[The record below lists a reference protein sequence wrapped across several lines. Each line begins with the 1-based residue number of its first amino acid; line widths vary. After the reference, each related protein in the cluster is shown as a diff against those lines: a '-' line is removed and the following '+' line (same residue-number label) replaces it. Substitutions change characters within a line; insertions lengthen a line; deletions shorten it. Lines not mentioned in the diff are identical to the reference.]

1 MSEARDLS
9 PPPLPGLTTP
19 AEYREATVGRNH
31 VSKQELIDGVQRTE
45 VRHIPTRHGA
55 TTEIWRRD
63 WATGMPEVAQVITIT
78 LEPGTVSEWNLHRSR
93 RDGVF
98 VIAGQLRL
106 ALYDAREASPTV
118 GNVDVLDLSYVRP
131 TFVLIPPDVWH
142 AFQVVG
148 TKPASWVNCFDV
160 SYDHDAP
167 DDWRLPPDT
176 NEIPYRF
183 S

>member
-1 MSEARDLS
+1 MSEVPDQS
-9 PPPLPGLTTP
+9 NEPLEGLTTS
-19 AEYREATVGRNH
+19 AERRVATVGPDWIPKR
-31 VSKQELIDGVQRTE
+31 ELIDGVQRSE
-45 VRHIPTRHGA
+45 VRHIVTRHGA
-55 TTEIWRRD
+55 TTELWRRD
-63 WATGMPEVAQVITIT
+63 WSTGMPEVAQVIFIT

-106 ALYDAREASPTV
+106 TLYDAREASPTL
-118 GNVDVLDLSYVRP
+118 GKVDILDLSHVRP

-148 TKPASWVNCFDV
+148 NQPVSWVNCFDLCF
-160 SYDHDAP
+160 DHDDP

-176 NEIPYRF
+176 DEIPHRL